1 MSVYVFIRT
10 IPHACKC
17 STIKDN
23 RVVHRER
30 ERERERA
37 FKKLQRDREGGRERE
52 RVIIINKATQK
63 V

>member
-23 RVVHRER
+23 RVVQRES
-30 ERERERA
+30 ERERA

>member
-1 MSVYVFIRT
+1 MQMQHHQGQQY
-10 IPHACKC
+10 
-17 STIKDN
+17 
-23 RVVHRER
+23 
-30 ERERERA
+30 RERERA